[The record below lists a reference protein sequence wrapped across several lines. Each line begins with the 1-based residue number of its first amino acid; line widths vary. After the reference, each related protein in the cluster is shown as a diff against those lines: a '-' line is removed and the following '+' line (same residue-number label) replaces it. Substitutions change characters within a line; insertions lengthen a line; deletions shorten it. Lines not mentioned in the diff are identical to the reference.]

1 MIKRVSLVRR
11 LPELSR
17 DEFVTHWSGPHVEIV
32 RGLPGL
38 RGLRLGVVSTWT
50 PAEAA
55 WDGVGEL
62 WFDSRDA
69 AERAFATEPFASQL
83 GADRPLFLAEFQ
95 SAFVEELTVV
105 PPPAGR

>member
-38 RGLRLGVVSTWT
+38 RGLRLGVVDTWT

-83 GADRPLFLAEFQ
+83 AADRPLFLAELQ
-95 SAFVEELTVV
+95 SAFVEEVTVV
-105 PPPAGR
+105 PPPTGR

>member
-17 DEFVTHWSGPHVEIV
+17 GEFVTHWSGPHVEIV

-38 RGLRLGVVSTWT
+38 RGLRLGVVDTWT

-62 WFDSRDA
+62 WFDTREA

-83 GADRPLFLAEFQ
+83 VADRPLFLAELQ